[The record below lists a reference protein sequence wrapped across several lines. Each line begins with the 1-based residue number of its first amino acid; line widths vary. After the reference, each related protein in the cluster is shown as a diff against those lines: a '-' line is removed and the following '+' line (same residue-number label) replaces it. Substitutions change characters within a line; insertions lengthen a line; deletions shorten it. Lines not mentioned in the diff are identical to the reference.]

1 VGWGGGGGTGEVE
14 EKKKIIYFKKSKSK
28 KIYLNNIENIK
39 RIYCEI
45 FLDKKLKSSF
55 VSYV

>member
-1 VGWGGGGGTGEVE
+1 VGGNRGGGRE
-14 EKKKIIYFKKSKSK
+14 KKIIYFKKSKSK

-45 FLDKKLKSSF
+45 FLDKKLKICF